1 MTITRQ
7 LVLLAPSLAFVGAA
21 SLVGLVA
28 LALVPKRLRTDLS
41 PAIPATGTA
50 ILIVMLY
57 WLGLAIRTQWSL
69 PITLLVVI
77 VAAAIAWRR
86 RGFQFEIGP
95 LVQAGL
101 GVLLGLLPA
110 LVILQP
116 SVVTQNS
123 IVMHPTSNHDSFFYV
138 SSAEWLVDNRLI
150 DEPTINSEIGP
161 QSTSPA
167 YAPAL
172 TTSQLY
178 LRQGE
183 HLIQALVSSAWRG
196 PVSERWY
203 QMQAAWLLL
212 LPGSALA
219 LARLARLSSRSG
231 WLGAAATGGASL
243 LTFQALNQ
251 NSPSLLGLAL
261 FPLVLGLLV
270 RVFRDKPLEGATLI
284 ACAVATAALVG
295 TYPELLVFLPL
306 GGLMLVARSPGGW
319 RTGGRRGVILALLS
333 IAISPWAWY
342 LAIRTLV
349 RVVPLATAVGEV
361 FFWDA
366 RPATIANRYI
376 GLTTIAEEGTA
387 SAVTFLVILAIG
399 AGLLSSL
406 RIPGLR
412 WIVAGALLTIVMLWL
427 GQGARENFYLV
438 DRQAMITQ
446 PIVFL
451 FVGFGYGYLVDK
463 PPRLAGKRLAAPL
476 GLATAVVIA
485 LATLNIST
493 TLRFVSSSGDLHSRS
508 ITLEVRE
515 AIEWARDVGG
525 PDGAA
530 VTVIVDDYVERLW
543 VADGLRDLARVS
555 YPILTPD
562 YFRVSSYGD
571 GELDRYVVAS
581 ATVFSDLPSNA
592 RVTENTR
599 FVLYDTAGVD
609 GALLGTINN
618 FWGRETADGH
628 SWEWMGDDGFV
639 VVLRTDADAETVLN
653 TAAILRLIL
662 CRSMSEPPPVS

>member
-1 MTITRQ
+1 
-7 LVLLAPSLAFVGAA
+7 
-21 SLVGLVA
+21 
-28 LALVPKRLRTDLS
+28 
-41 PAIPATGTA
+41 
-50 ILIVMLY
+50 
-57 WLGLAIRTQWSL
+57 
-69 PITLLVVI
+69 
-77 VAAAIAWRR
+77 
-86 RGFQFEIGP
+86 
-95 LVQAGL
+95 
-101 GVLLGLLPA
+101 
-110 LVILQP
+110 
-116 SVVTQNS
+116 
-123 IVMHPTSNHDSFFYV
+123 
-138 SSAEWLVDNRLI
+138 
-150 DEPTINSEIGP
+150 
-161 QSTSPA
+161 
-167 YAPAL
+167 
-172 TTSQLY
+172 
-178 LRQGE
+178 
-183 HLIQALVSSAWRG
+183 
-196 PVSERWY
+196 
-203 QMQAAWLLL
+203 
-212 LPGSALA
+212 
-219 LARLARLSSRSG
+219 
-231 WLGAAATGGASL
+231 
-243 LTFQALNQ
+243 
-251 NSPSLLGLAL
+251 
-261 FPLVLGLLV
+261 
-270 RVFRDKPLEGATLI
+270 
-284 ACAVATAALVG
+284 
-295 TYPELLVFLPL
+295 
-306 GGLMLVARSPGGW
+306 
-319 RTGGRRGVILALLS
+319 
-333 IAISPWAWY
+333 
-342 LAIRTLV
+342 
-349 RVVPLATAVGEV
+349 
-361 FFWDA
+361 
-366 RPATIANRYI
+366 
-376 GLTTIAEEGTA
+376 
-387 SAVTFLVILAIG
+387 LAIG

-599 FVLYDTAGVD
+599 FVLYDTAGLD

-653 TAAILRLIL
+653 TAANPAIDAVQVDVRTPSGELVGSFIASDLGL
-662 CRSMSEPPPVS
+662 QTLPLPPGQIVYVVLDNGPAATAPGNGDTRQLSIRVDAIAIAG